1 MKRKTT
7 TTHLPGP
14 KTKQSQPN
22 PSSGTR
28 AGHQKNCHNDT
39 LPSSSGPSNCEAN
52 NQALS
57 QAHPELGDMHDVINL
72 VQSSQSPSP
81 EDANNENDITELGQ
95 SCYLIT
101 NNSRQVW

>member
-14 KTKQSQPN
+14 KAKQSCPN
-22 PSSGTR
+22 PSSGMR
-28 AGHQKNCHNDT
+28 AGHQKNCHDDT
-39 LPSSSGPSNCEAN
+39 LPLSSGPSNCEAN
-52 NQALS
+52 NQASS
-57 QAHPELGDMHDVINL
+57 QAHPELGDTHNRINL

-81 EDANNENDITELGQ
+81 EDAHNEDDITELGQ